1 PHEAMS
7 PHFFVPSGPSTTLAM
22 PQIKSATSQDSMS
35 PMLGIASTSSRPAQ
49 QVQRV
54 GTLQHDHLLLGRIR
68 HGQRPPVAG
77 HGVNSPSVACSFWSA
92 GKNISSIFEV
102 VLSPVAHQEA
112 DELAGERAPGPELE
126 ARLNLPRYGD
136 RNGHGGKHLC

>member
-1 PHEAMS
+1 
-7 PHFFVPSGPSTTLAM
+7 
-22 PQIKSATSQDSMS
+22 
-35 PMLGIASTSSRPAQ
+35 
-49 QVQRV
+49 
-54 GTLQHDHLLLGRIR
+54 
-68 HGQRPPVAG
+68 VAG

-126 ARLNLPRYGD
+126 ARLDVLGNGD
-136 RNGHGGKHLC
+136 GDGDKG